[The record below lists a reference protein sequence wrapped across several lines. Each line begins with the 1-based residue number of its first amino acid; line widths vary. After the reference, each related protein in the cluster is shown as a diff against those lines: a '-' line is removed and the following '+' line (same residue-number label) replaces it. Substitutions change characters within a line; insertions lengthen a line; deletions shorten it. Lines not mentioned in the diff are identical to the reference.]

1 MNYWENR
8 YKNGGNSGAGSY
20 GQLAKWKGQIVSNF
34 IREKNIKSIIDF
46 GCGDGNQ
53 LKYIEIPKW
62 CTYVGVDI
70 SETAI
75 EICKQKHPFYEY
87 YTKNMTHKYFRFA
100 ELVISLDVI
109 FHLTTKNDFTDYM
122 DDLTDASER
131 YIIIY
136 SSNGDKLENPASHL
150 KDNRFTDYMEKTE
163 FELIRK
169 IENKFPYDP
178 NNTINTSISDFYIY
192 QKRINN

>member
-20 GQLAKWKGQIVSNF
+20 GKLAEWKGKIVSDF
-34 IREKNIKSIIDF
+34 IKEKNIKSIIDF

-53 LKYIEIPKW
+53 LKYIDIPKD
-62 CTYVGVDI
+62 CKYIGTDI
-70 SETAI
+70 SKTALK
-75 EICKQKHPFYEY
+75 ICD
-87 YTKNMTHKYFRFA
+87 KNYPDKLFVQSIVGTA
-100 ELVISLDVI
+100 DLCLSLDVI
-109 FHLTTKNDFTDYM
+109 FHLTNKLDFLDYM
-122 DDLTDASER
+122 DDLVDSAEK

-136 SSNGDKLENPASHL
+136 SSNGDKIENPANHL
-150 KDNRFTDYMEKTE
+150 KDNRFTDYMDKTD

-178 NNTINTSISDFYIY
+178 KDTQNTSISDFYIY
-192 QKRINN
+192 QKKQ